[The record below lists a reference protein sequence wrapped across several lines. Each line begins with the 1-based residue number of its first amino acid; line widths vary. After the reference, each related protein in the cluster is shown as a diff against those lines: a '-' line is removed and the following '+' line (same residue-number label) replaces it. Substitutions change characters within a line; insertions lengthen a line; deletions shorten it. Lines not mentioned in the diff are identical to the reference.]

1 MPMLD
6 VHLVIKQ
13 RMIIGYYVNDRNKRI
28 LGVKV
33 NTFQEKNKLNAF
45 QVFFGLL
52 LLLVPIFLLAYP
64 KYGTTDDYILD
75 TWFNGYY
82 TGNFE
87 NEAIFVTSIFSKF
100 ISSMYAINSTIAW
113 YGLTLLIVTLSSVA
127 AISQIIINSDKISR
141 QLKLTILL
149 ILFLFTVWSYLGI
162 TYTSTAIISGVAGL
176 IMLLNNV
183 NNTSRFRIILPI
195 IFLSI
200 SFIIRPESLLGAI
213 LVLYPLYILK
223 VKINKKSIKHV
234 LITFIAL
241 LSLFFVNKF
250 SEERESSEIQQYREW
265 AKKVQMFAGRPR
277 MDAAARVIGETGWT
291 PTEYNLFKDV
301 AYLDEQNYNPAW
313 IDQALKAT
321 DFVSTKPDLSF
332 GNLKN
337 VLNKYVNSTSFFLMF
352 LPILLIAILF
362 RHRPGVIKIGLSFYF
377 INFGLLHIY
386 TGLFLH
392 NVPRVTTSLLVGFM
406 AGLML
411 VIKKSRKDKKIE
423 VMFSIIIALLGL
435 YYIQDYN
442 SQNRDRT
449 ISAKELSNS
458 INEQLESK
466 ILLIHGNQEYSQNV
480 NPFKRTSREADQN
493 VFMVGNWDTFSPHW
507 KERALNIGLN
517 TEEIIKELTTNP
529 KVVWS
534 GPTIPNTTL
543 NLINY
548 LRESGYGEFQPQKIG
563 TLTNGNELWSFSD
576 SEVEIK

>member
-1 MPMLD
+1 M
-6 VHLVIKQ
+6 
-13 RMIIGYYVNDRNKRI
+13 
-28 LGVKV
+28 
-33 NTFQEKNKLNAF
+33 
-45 QVFFGLL
+45 GLL
-52 LLLVPIFLLAYP
+52 LLLVPVFALTYP

-87 NEAIFVTSIFSKF
+87 NEAVFVTSIFSKF
-100 ISSMYAINSTIAW
+100 ISSMYAVNSVIAW
-113 YGLTLLIVTLSSVA
+113 YGLTLLVVTLTSVA
-127 AISQIIINSDKISR
+127 TISQIIINSGKISR

-149 ILFLFTVWSYLGI
+149 ILFSFTVWSYLGI
-162 TYTSTAIISGVAGL
+162 TYTATAIISAVAGL
-176 IMLLNNV
+176 LLMLNNII
-183 NNTSRFRIILPI
+183 NKYRFGMVFPIIL
-195 IFLSI
+195 LSI
-200 SFIIRPESLLGAI
+200 SFTIRPEALLGAI

-223 VKINKKSIKHV
+223 VKINRRSGKEIFV
-234 LITFIAL
+234 TFMAL
-241 LSLFFVNKF
+241 LCLFLVNDF
-250 SEERESSEIQQYREW
+250 AEGNDSREIHQYREW
-265 AKKVQMFAGRPR
+265 IKKVQMFAGKPR
-277 MDAAARVIGETGWT
+277 MDVAAKVMGKAGWT
-291 PTEYNLFKDV
+291 PTEYNLFKGL
-301 AYLDEQNYNPAW
+301 AYFDEQNYNVEW
-313 IDQALKAT
+313 INQALKVT
-321 DFVSTKPDLSF
+321 DFITTKPDLSF

-337 VLNKYVNSTSFFLMF
+337 VLNKYVNSTSFFLIF

-362 RHRPGVIKIGLSFYF
+362 RHRPGVIKIGLLFYF
-377 INFGLLHIY
+377 INFGLLHTY

-392 NVPRVTTSLLVGFM
+392 NVPRVTIPLLVGFM

-411 VIKKSRKDKKIE
+411 VIEKSRKDKKLE
-423 VMFSIIIALLGL
+423 VLFSVIVALLGL
-435 YYIQDYN
+435 YYMQDYN
-442 SQNRDRT
+442 SQNRDKI
-449 ISAKELSNS
+449 ISAKEISIS
-458 INEQLESK
+458 INEQLGSK

-480 NPFKRTSREADQN
+480 NPFKRTSSEADQN

-563 TLTNGNELWSFSD
+563 TLTNGNELWSFSE

>member
-1 MPMLD
+1 L
-6 VHLVIKQ
+6 
-13 RMIIGYYVNDRNKRI
+13 
-28 LGVKV
+28 
-33 NTFQEKNKLNAF
+33 
-45 QVFFGLL
+45 GLL
-52 LLLVPIFLLAYP
+52 LLLIPVFVLTYP

-113 YGLTLLIVTLSSVA
+113 YGLTLLVVTLTSVA
-127 AISQIIINSDKISR
+127 TIARIIINLDKISR
-141 QLKLTILL
+141 QAKLTILL
-149 ILFLFTVWSYLGI
+149 ILFSFTVWSYLGI
-162 TYTSTAIISGVAGL
+162 TYTSTATISAAAGL
-176 IMLLNNV
+176 LLLV
-183 NNTSRFRIILPI
+183 NNITNKNRFGIIFPLV
-195 IFLSI
+195 FLSI
-200 SFIIRPESLLGAI
+200 SFIIRPETLLGAI

-223 VKINKKSIKHV
+223 VEINRRSIKQ
-234 LITFIAL
+234 IFATFIAL
-241 LSLFFVNKF
+241 LCLFLVNTF
-250 SEERESSEIQQYREW
+250 AEENESREIKQYREW
-265 AKKVQMFAGRPR
+265 TKKVQMFAGKPR
-277 MDAAARVIGETGWT
+277 MDAAAKVIGETGWT
-291 PTEYNLFKDV
+291 PTEYNLFKDL
-301 AYLDEQNYNPAW
+301 AYFDEQNYNTAW

-321 DFVSTKPDLSF
+321 NFFNIKPDVSF
-332 GNLKN
+332 GNLTN
-337 VLNKYVNSTSFFLMF
+337 VLNKYVNSTSFFLML
-352 LPILLIAILF
+352 LPILLLAIF
-362 RHRPGVIKIGLSFYF
+362 FQHRPSVMKLGLLLYF
-377 INFGLLHIY
+377 INFGLLHTY

-392 NVPRVTTSLLVGFM
+392 NVPRVTIPLLVGFM

-411 VIKKSRKDKKIE
+411 VIEKSRKDKKIE
-423 VMFSIIIALLGL
+423 VMFSVIIALLGL

-442 SQNRDRT
+442 SQNRDRI